1 MNKEYKNKIRSE
13 LERYDMSFKAFILG
27 YDSWYIGTY
36 IFLKRIVDYYRR
48 NNMITSRLIMFGQM
62 DNAKSRKKSG
72 LPVQ

>member
-36 IFLKRIVDYYRR
+36 IFLKRIVDYYRY
-48 NNMITSRLIMFGQM
+48 NSVITNRLIVG
-62 DNAKSRKKSG
+62 RG
-72 LPVQ
+72 